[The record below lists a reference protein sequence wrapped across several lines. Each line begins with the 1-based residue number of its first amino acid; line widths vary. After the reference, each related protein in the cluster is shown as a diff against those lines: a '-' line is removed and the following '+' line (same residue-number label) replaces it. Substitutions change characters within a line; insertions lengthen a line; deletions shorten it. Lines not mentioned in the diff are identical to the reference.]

1 MQNLKKTFLLQLA
14 LLLLAWPLIAQN
26 RANEILKEFCN
37 PKSKTVLVAAHR
49 AGHNGFPENSISAWK
64 HAIEI
69 GVDIIE
75 TDVKV
80 TKDSVVVLMHDGK
93 IDRTTTGKGNP
104 ENFTYAELLQFKL
117 KMPDGTVTSEPI
129 ATLEEALKLAKG
141 KVLVD
146 IDIKTSNLKPVG
158 DVIKKTGTQGQVFYF
173 DNDYD
178 ALKEIRNLQPGAM
191 LMPRAYNQHMADSAL
206 YLFSP
211 QVIHIDESFYTAE
224 LTSSIS
230 NKNARV
236 WINALEDPDDLIRKG
251 EIQKAMDQ
259 VLKYNANIIQT
270 DEPEK
275 MIPWLKKKGLRKF

>member
-1 MQNLKKTFLLQLA
+1 MQNLKKTFLIQFAFLVLA
-14 LLLLAWPLIAQN
+14 MPLMAQN
-26 RANEILKEFCN
+26 RAKEILKELCN

-80 TKDSVVVLMHDGK
+80 TRDSVVVLMHDGK

-104 ENFTYAELLQFKL
+104 ENYTYAELLQFKL
-117 KMPDGTVTSEPI
+117 KMPDGKVTNESI
-129 ATLEEALKLAKG
+129 TTLEEALKVAKG

-146 IDIKTSNLKPVG
+146 IDIKTSNLKPVI
-158 DVIKKTGTQGQVFYF
+158 DVIKKSGTQEQVFYF
-173 DNDYD
+173 DNDYV
-178 ALKEIRNLQPGAM
+178 ALQEIRRLQPGAM
-191 LMPRAYNQHMADSAL
+191 LMPRAYNHAMADSAL
-206 YLFSP
+206 NLFSP
-211 QVIHIDESFYTAE
+211 QVVHIDESFYTAE
-224 LTSSIS
+224 LTSNIR
-230 NKNARV
+230 NKNSRV
-236 WINALEDPDDLIRKG
+236 WINALGKPDDLIRKG
-251 EIQKAMDQ
+251 EIPKAMNQLLIYD
-259 VLKYNANIIQT
+259 ANIIQT